1 MRTLNRNA
9 QKMYYANQDSVVP
22 IYERDE
28 YGNIIYYEDEEGNS
42 YPLESGDTKLV
53 YGEPIEFKANIS
65 NKLNEVKWAEYGID
79 ESTNYAQIVASK
91 GSIPLKVGTI
101 IWKKSEIGYEDVDNE
116 IVDENTSDYVVKGVA
131 DEGLTEDW
139 YLLKKRVK

>member
-1 MRTLNRNA
+1 MLMRTLNKNT
-9 QKMYYANQDSVVP
+9 QKMYYANQDRVVP
-22 IYERDE
+22 IYE
-28 YGNIIYYEDEEGNS
+28 YYEDEDGNMI
-42 YPLESGDTKLV
+42 PLDTGETKLV

-79 ESTNYAQIVASK
+79 ESTNYAQIVVSK
-91 GSIPLKVGTI
+91 GSVPLKVGSI
-101 IWKKSEIGYEDVDNE
+101 IWKKSEIGYEDLE
-116 IVDENTSDYVVKGVA
+116 KKIVDENTSDYVVKGVA